1 MRSFLFYYTFLQSHF
16 IIKEIY
22 DRERTMPMNWQTPIE
37 NFTPTC
43 PQEVADKTL
52 MLNWAKQYGG
62 NALTRENKVAHFTSS
77 AFIFNEDK
85 TKALMVYH
93 NIYKAWSWTGG
104 HMDGDANFLQVA
116 EKEAKEETGIIKLT
130 PLLHSIASLD
140 VLTVVGHMKKGEYV
154 SAHLHLS
161 AAYAFVA
168 PENQALQI
176 APDEN
181 AGVKW
186 MPLKTITEWCT
197 EPEILKVYQKIM
209 KRANN
214 L

>member
-1 MRSFLFYYTFLQSHF
+1 
-16 IIKEIY
+16 
-22 DRERTMPMNWQTPIE
+22 MNWLVPIE

-43 PQEVADKTL
+43 PQEIADKTL
-52 MLNWAKQYGG
+52 MLNWAKQYKN

-85 TKALMVYH
+85 TKVLMVYH

-104 HMDGDANFLQVA
+104 HMDGDTNFLYVA
-116 EKEAKEETGIIKLT
+116 EKEAKEETGITQLA
-130 PLLHSIASLD
+130 PLSKSIISLD
-140 VLTVVGHMKKGEYV
+140 VLTVNGHFKKGEYV

-168 PENQALQI
+168 PENQPLKI
-176 APDEN
+176 APSEN
-181 AGVKW
+181 AGVQWKSVE
-186 MPLKTITEWCT
+186 TITEWCT
-197 EPEILKVYQKIM
+197 EPEMVKVYEKIM
-209 KRANN
+209 NKANN